1 MKIIKKYLIL
11 LLFSGLFFTGC
22 DKPAVT
28 ELVQDENED
37 EPEIEVITDDP
48 FLSTGFDSTGF
59 VGNLTSY
66 TNVVILSGIKKS
78 LGETVFDENSTA
90 QSIFFDRS
98 REVKDSRGRTIGFAT
113 VTSGSVRFDNNM
125 AGIVPFKVKFRDDS
139 GLRDTVLGNQYL
151 MLRNRF
157 TFRYNSAIN
166 FEYNPLQGQN
176 NINFD
181 ITTPPEINAVVKR
194 EGSLSEGSLKVFLE
208 WNKDPDPSS
217 KLEIIVGGYLSRIRA
232 KVHIPLYRLR
242 IADN

>member
-1 MKIIKKYLIL
+1 
-11 LLFSGLFFTGC
+11 
-22 DKPAVT
+22 
-28 ELVQDENED
+28 
-37 EPEIEVITDDP
+37 
-48 FLSTGFDSTGF
+48 
-59 VGNLTSY
+59 
-66 TNVVILSGIKKS
+66 
-78 LGETVFDENSTA
+78 
-90 QSIFFDRS
+90 
-98 REVKDSRGRTIGFAT
+98 
-113 VTSGSVRFDNNM
+113 M

-242 IADN
+242 IADNGRLTVPADLIKQLSPDSFDALTFTLIRRYEKVNPGHGNFISIAQSIHSTGILRP